1 METIPHRELRNSS
14 SKILARVASGET
26 IAVTNHG
33 VTVAVLS
40 PPQENMTELERLR
53 AAGKV
58 RPANPKV
65 KLTDIRRAEGVSSKE
80 VLDDLRGSR

>member
-1 METIPHRELRNSS
+1 METILHPELRNSS

-33 VTVAVLS
+33 RTVAILS
-40 PPQENMTELERLR
+40 PPHDSRTELDRVR
-53 AAGKV
+53 ASGNV
-58 RPANPKV
+58 RPANPNV
-65 KLTDIRRAEGVSSKE
+65 KLTDTRRTEGVSSKE